1 MNHFSIGLWHAMKS
15 GFYTTTSNDELSGWT
30 KKKLQSTSQSQTC
43 TTKRSW
49 SLFGGLLPIQSTTA
63 LWTPAK
69 PLYLRS
75 MLSKSM
81 RCTETCQQNGRGSSP
96 WQHQPHV
103 AQPMLQKL
111 NYQVLTHPLYST
123 DHLPTNYHSF
133 NHLDNLLQGKI
144 FPQSAGGRKCF
155 PRVPWI
161 LQHRFLCYMNKLF
174 FVGKNMLIVM
184 VLVLINE
191 DVFEPSY
198 NDLKLMLQNCNYI
211 CTSLIVGMSNV
222 TFPRALDLSLQAC
235 SPCKSSLHSK
245 CHQHPRVAHIPL
257 GVTLISSFS
266 PSNHTYTCI
275 IHHHP
280 SATHASSHLQNTSCM
295 SLFLTTSNAMI
306 PDTLAWVS
314 AILAAIH
321 TWLFSMLPHLSL
333 FPPPESPK

>member
-1 MNHFSIGLWHAMKS
+1 MTSAVVGLRRSSKAVPKV
-15 GFYTTTSNDELSGWT
+15 
-30 KKKLQSTSQSQTC
+30 KLAP
-43 TTKRSW
+43 KNSW
-49 SLFGGLLPIQSTTA
+49 SLFGGFLPVWSTTA
-63 LWTPAK
+63 FRILAK
-69 PLYLRS
+69 PLHLKS

-81 RCTETCQQNGRGSSP
+81 RYIENGNTCARHWATEKAQFFPMTMPDHTSPHHQHFKSWTNWATKFCLICHIHVTSCQLTTTSLSIWTIFCREKHFYNQQGAKNAFQEFIKSP
-96 WQHQPHV
+96 STDFYTTV
-103 AQPMLQKL
+103 IKL
-111 NYQVLTHPLYST
+111 FLVGKYVLT
-123 DHLPTNYHSF
+123 
-133 NHLDNLLQGKI
+133 
-144 FPQSAGGRKCF
+144 
-155 PRVPWI
+155 
-161 LQHRFLCYMNKLF
+161 
-174 FVGKNMLIVM
+174 VM
-184 VLVLINE
+184 VPILINE

-321 TWLFSMLPHLSL
+321 TWLFSKLPHLSL

>member
-1 MNHFSIGLWHAMKS
+1 MRSIVASHPKFTTTKWEPSSKLILLQLNEKLPKNSTSTILWLLAIWSKLERWKSSISECLMSEPQIKEKKIIVLKWHLLLFYTTTMNHFSIGLWHAMKS
-15 GFYTTTSNDELSGWT
+15 GFYMTTSNDELSGWT

-111 NYQVLTHPLYST
+111 NYQVLTHPLYSP

-198 NDLKLMLQNCNYI
+198 NDLKLMVWNHNYL
-211 CTSLIVGMSNV
+211 CTNLIHKDY
-222 TFPRALDLSLQAC
+222 R
-235 SPCKSSLHSK
+235 
-245 CHQHPRVAHIPL
+245 
-257 GVTLISSFS
+257 
-266 PSNHTYTCI
+266 
-275 IHHHP
+275 
-280 SATHASSHLQNTSCM
+280 
-295 SLFLTTSNAMI
+295 
-306 PDTLAWVS
+306 
-314 AILAAIH
+314 
-321 TWLFSMLPHLSL
+321 
-333 FPPPESPK
+333 